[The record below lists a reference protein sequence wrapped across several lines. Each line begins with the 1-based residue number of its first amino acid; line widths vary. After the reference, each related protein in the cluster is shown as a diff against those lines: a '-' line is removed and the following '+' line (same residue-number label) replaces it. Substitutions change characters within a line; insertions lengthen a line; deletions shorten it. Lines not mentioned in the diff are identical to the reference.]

1 MNSDNSSDGL
11 VDTSDGSKDLGT
23 RPRREREKKL
33 FTTKQKIDVTIKI
46 NLWEE
51 FPI

>member
-11 VDTSDGSKDLGT
+11 VATSDGSKDLGT
-23 RPRREREKKL
+23 KPRRERKKL
-33 FTTKQKIDVTIKI
+33 FTTKQIIDVTIKI